1 MADQIISVQGLDEF
15 IRATARVNKK
25 AAGFVRKELR
35 VGVGGAFVKDV
46 KSAISAEGLV
56 RSGKLR
62 GSIRPAV
69 KGSTLLVRST
79 PPLKAGKLSPMGY
92 AAVHEFG
99 GSDMRSVRTR
109 GGGRGFSAVKNRS
122 GAGQAARARGGARG
136 ALGELGPRAYMN
148 PTLDD
153 WIGSGKLIKAFNGAL
168 DNIEREYAS

>member
-1 MADQIISVQGLDEF
+1 MAGQVVSVQGLDEF

-35 VGVGGAFVKDV
+35 VGVGGKFVKDV
-46 KSAISAEGLV
+46 KATISGEGLV
-56 RSGKLR
+56 QSGRLR
-62 GSIRPAV
+62 NSIRPAV

-79 PPLKAGKLSPMGY
+79 PPLKAGKYSPMGY

-99 GSDMRSVRTR
+99 GSDVRSVRQR

-136 ALGELGPRAYMN
+136 ALGEFGPRAYLN
-148 PTLDD
+148 PTLDS
-153 WIGSGKLIKAFNGAL
+153 WIASGKLIEAFNGAL
-168 DNIEREYAS
+168 DNIEKEYAA